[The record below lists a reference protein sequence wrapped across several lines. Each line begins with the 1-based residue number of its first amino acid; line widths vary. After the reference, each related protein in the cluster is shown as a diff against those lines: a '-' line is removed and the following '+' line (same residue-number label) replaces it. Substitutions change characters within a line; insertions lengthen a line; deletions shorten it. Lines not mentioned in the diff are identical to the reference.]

1 MGTGMMES
9 GFMDN
14 TERRKIILDK
24 LMRSKEPIRGIDLAR
39 VFDISRQVI
48 VQDIALL
55 RAQGEDII
63 ATPQGYMIP
72 FKKDDKI
79 KKRIACKHKGYNA
92 MEEELQIMVDHGATI
107 IDVIVEHP
115 LYGEI
120 TGMLNIG
127 HKKDLDDFM
136 NKITGKKAEPLSTLT
151 EGIHIH
157 TVEIENEK
165 NFKEME
171 RALNEK
177 GYLIDN

>member
-1 MGTGMMES
+1 
-9 GFMDN
+9 MDN

-24 LMRSKEPIRGIDLAR
+24 LMNSKEPIKGVDLAQA
-39 VFDISRQVI
+39 FDISRQVI

-79 KKRIACKHKGYNA
+79 IKRVVCKHIGYDD
-92 MEEELQIMVDHGATI
+92 MGEELQIMIDYGATI

-120 TGMLNIG
+120 TGLLNIS

-136 NKITGKKAEPLSTLT
+136 DKITEKRAEPLSSLT
-151 EGIHIH
+151 EGVHIH
-157 TVEIENEK
+157 TLEIENEK
-165 NFKEME
+165 TFKEME
-171 RALNEK
+171 RALNKK
-177 GYLIDN
+177 GYLINN